1 MTTEPTEAPSRE
13 EAPSAEE
20 EAPRQEEAPLLQ
32 IRDLSVTYTIGQDKV
47 RAVREVSLS
56 VDAGEMVG
64 IAGESGSGKTT
75 LALSLLRLLPQSSEV
90 SGRVLFQG
98 EDLLTV
104 NWERLRAVR
113 WAAASVVFQGAMS
126 ALNPVQTVGE
136 QIIEPIRLHSKTGNR
151 DASARTA
158 ELLDS
163 VGVPASRAA
172 SYPHELSGGQRQR
185 VMIAM
190 ALACDPNL
198 IIADEP
204 TTALDVIVQAQIVQ
218 LLSDLVRDTH
228 CGLIMIS
235 HDLALLAEA
244 CDRLAVMY
252 AGRIVELG
260 PSRQLIDDPRHPYT
274 RALSQAFPRIGDEAS
289 RLAPSGLPG
298 DPPDLRVVAPGCAFE
313 PRCPEAV
320 AECRTHEMELW
331 PAGEDRESAC
341 IKVAEP
347 SLAAPGDTAVTPGRG
362 EG

>member
-1 MTTEPTEAPSRE
+1 
-13 EAPSAEE
+13 
-20 EAPRQEEAPLLQ
+20 
-32 IRDLSVTYTIGQDKV
+32 
-47 RAVREVSLS
+47 
-56 VDAGEMVG
+56 
-64 IAGESGSGKTT
+64 
-75 LALSLLRLLPQSSEV
+75 
-90 SGRVLFQG
+90 
-98 EDLLTV
+98 
-104 NWERLRAVR
+104 
-113 WAAASVVFQGAMS
+113 
-126 ALNPVQTVGE
+126 VGE
-136 QIIEPIRLHSKTGNR
+136 QICEPILLHSKATNR
-151 DASARTA
+151 EARARTA

-163 VGVPASRAA
+163 VGVPAGRAT

-218 LLSDLVRDTH
+218 LLADLVRDTE

-235 HDLALLAEA
+235 HDLSLLAET

-260 PSRQLIDDPRHPYT
+260 PSQQLVDDPRHPYT

-298 DPPDLRVVAPGCAFE
+298 DPPDLRIVAPGCAFE

-320 AECRTHEMELW
+320 AECRVHDIELW
-331 PAGEDRESAC
+331 PAGDDRESAC
-341 IKVAEP
+341 IKVVEP
-347 SLAAPGDTAVTPGRG
+347 ALASPGDAAVTPGRG
-362 EG
+362 DR

>member
-1 MTTEPTEAPSRE
+1 VTAQPSE
-13 EAPSAEE
+13 TQP
-20 EAPRQEEAPLLQ
+20 APLLE
-32 IRDLSVTYTIGQDKV
+32 IRDLSVTYSTGKDKV
-47 RAVREVSLS
+47 RAVREVSLN
-56 VDAGEMVG
+56 VHAGEMVG

-75 LALSLLRLLPQSSEV
+75 LALSLLRLLPPSSV
-90 SGRVLFQG
+90 VTGGVMFYG
-98 EDLLTV
+98 EDLLTA
-104 NWERLRAVR
+104 NWARLRAVR
-113 WAAASVVFQGAMS
+113 WAEASVVFQGALS
-126 ALNPVQTVGE
+126 ALHPVRTVGE
-136 QIIEPIRLHSKTGNR
+136 QICEPILLHSKATNR
-151 DASARTA
+151 EARARTA

-163 VGVPASRAA
+163 VGVPAGRAT

-185 VMIAM
+185 VRIAM

-218 LLSDLVRDTH
+218 LLADLVRDTE

-235 HDLALLAEA
+235 HDLSLLAET

-260 PSRQLIDDPRHPYT
+260 PSQQLVDDPRHPYT

-298 DPPDLRVVAPGCAFE
+298 DPPDLRIVAPGCAFE

-320 AECRTHEMELW
+320 AECRVHDIELW
-331 PAGEDRESAC
+331 PAGDDRESAC
-341 IKVAEP
+341 IKVVEP
-347 SLAAPGDTAVTPGRG
+347 ALASPGDAAVTPGRG
-362 EG
+362 DR